1 MVERVVP
8 RVIRNAIEQIYRLP
22 LQFGKG
28 KYSQASGKI
37 KRIVEKLTVGK
48 SWRQKLSKDWRKKT
62 RFIFLAGPIKR
73 ATKNI

>member
-8 RVIRNAIEQIYRLP
+8 RVIRNAIEHIYRLP

-48 SWRQKLSKDWRKKT
+48 S
-62 RFIFLAGPIKR
+62 
-73 ATKNI
+73 

>member
-22 LQFGKG
+22 LYFGKR

-37 KRIVEKLTVGK
+37 KRIVEKFTVGK
-48 SWRQKLSKDWRKKT
+48 S
-62 RFIFLAGPIKR
+62 
-73 ATKNI
+73 